1 MNAFVTLPVLFLL
14 FAFAGM
20 LVIGFSR
27 GKKENKRIFLS
38 AFNDLVD
45 VIKPDD
51 QTFTNI
57 GGFVGYHA
65 NLFFREKGTVSEID
79 ATITLLPRHAWL
91 YMPISKL
98 IMKYDRL
105 FITLYMRLNPP
116 GEGHLIE
123 SKYSSLRGSEITDTY
138 RLYREKVKWGV
149 YDFYLYYEMT
159 KMYDSLMKFINNN
172 PDPGIIRHIAIIPK
186 QRKGF
191 MFMIPQKGQV
201 AKYLAP
207 TYQLIISIFESC
219 NKK

>member
-1 MNAFVTLPVLFLL
+1 MNAFVTLPFLLFL

-20 LVIGFSR
+20 IVIGFSR
-27 GKKENKRIFLS
+27 GKKENKKVFLS
-38 AFNDLVD
+38 AFNDLLD

-57 GGFVGYHA
+57 GGIVGYHA
-65 NLFFREKGTVSEID
+65 NLFFREKGPVSEID

-98 IMKYDRL
+98 IMKYDKL
-105 FITLYMRLNPP
+105 FITLYMRHDPP

-123 SKYSSLRGSEITDTY
+123 SKYSGLRGSEITNAH
-138 RLYREKVKWGV
+138 RLYREEIKWGA
-149 YDFYLYYEMT
+149 YNFYLYYEMT
-159 KMYDSLMKFINNN
+159 KMYDCLMKFIYNN
-172 PDPGIIRHIAIIPK
+172 PEPGIIRHIAITPK

-191 MFMIPQKGQV
+191 IFMIPEKGQV

-207 TYQLIISIFESC
+207 VYQLIMSIFES
-219 NKK
+219 

>member
-1 MNAFVTLPVLFLL
+1 MNAFVTLPVLFLI
-14 FAFAGM
+14 FAFAGI
-20 LVIGFSR
+20 LTIGFSR

-57 GGFVGYHA
+57 GGLVGYHA
-65 NLFFREKGTVSEID
+65 NLSFKGKSPVSEID

-98 IMKYDRL
+98 ITKYDKL
-105 FITLYMRLNPP
+105 FITLYMRHDPP

-123 SKYSSLRGSEITDTY
+123 SKYSCLRGSEITNAH
-138 RLYREKVKWGV
+138 RLYREEIKWGE
-149 YDFYLYYEMT
+149 YNFYMYYEMA
-159 KMYDSLMKFINNN
+159 KMHEFLLEFINNN
-172 PDPGIIRHIAIIPK
+172 LGPGIIRHIAIIPK

-191 MFMIPQKGQV
+191 IFMIPQKGQV

-207 TYQLIISIFESC
+207 TYQLIISIFES
-219 NKK
+219 